1 MSDTTIKVD
10 TAVRDRLRALAHER
24 GITIGDLVAE
34 LAGTVPTQAEREAR
48 HAAAVAYIR
57 QHLNPAFSDD
67 DIAAG
72 EQMWRDLEAGRLTH
86 IGPPESSS
94 TVAA

>member
-34 LAGTVPTQAEREAR
+34 LVGAVPTRAELAAR
-48 HAAAVAYIR
+48 QAAAVAYVR
-57 QHLNPAFSDD
+57 EYLVPDFNDE

-72 EQMWRDLEAGRLTH
+72 KQMLRDLDAGRLTR
-86 IGPPESSS
+86 IGPADAS

>member
-24 GITIGDLVAE
+24 GTTIGDLVAE
-34 LAGTVPTQAEREAR
+34 LACAVPTRDELDAR
-48 HAAAVAYIR
+48 QAAAVAYVR
-57 QHLNPAFSDD
+57 EHLVSDFND
-67 DIAAG
+67 EDIAAG
-72 EQMWRDLEAGRLTH
+72 KQMLRDLDAGRLTH
-86 IGPPESSS
+86 IGPADTS